1 MPFQLAPGEVVTT
14 ELGSVNNV
22 ITLCGPDAHCKLVMR
37 MPVLPAGYGQE
48 GYGGG
53 GVQQGGYDA
62 GAGQK
67 RTYDAAQGGYQQVLH
82 LGPAAF
88 NPLHPPLSPWRP
100 VTDSQ
105 SLLQSQP
112 LDESTM
118 ELVFNSVDDIGS
130 GAAK

>member
-1 MPFQLAPGEVVTT
+1 
-14 ELGSVNNV
+14 
-22 ITLCGPDAHCKLVMR
+22 MR

-53 GVQQGGYDA
+53 GAQQGGYDA

-88 NPLHPPLSPWRP
+88 HPLHPPLSR
-100 VTDSQ
+100 TR
-105 SLLQSQP
+105 SLCCKPSLSMRARWNWC
-112 LDESTM
+112 ST
-118 ELVFNSVDDIGS
+118 V
-130 GAAK
+130 